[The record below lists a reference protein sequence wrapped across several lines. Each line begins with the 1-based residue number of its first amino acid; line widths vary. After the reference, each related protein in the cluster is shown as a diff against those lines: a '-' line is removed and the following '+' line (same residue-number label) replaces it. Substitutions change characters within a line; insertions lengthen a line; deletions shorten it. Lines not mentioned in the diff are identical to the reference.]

1 MYSLKNVMIEQ
12 SIHDLLLRSGSGV
25 CVQLD
30 AYFPG
35 GRLVGGKYSME
46 DHMVTMYI
54 EVIKEQCL
62 QMFSSLEYMMDY
74 LKVVFAHELGHAED
88 RELSELAEQL
98 DSCST
103 EKERTMIA
111 LKIEE
116 NAWEYAKRLLPEIDE
131 GFMQTIIFYSLQ
143 PYRERLE
150 GETA

>member
-1 MYSLKNVMIEQ
+1 MYNLKNMMIEQ
-12 SIHDLLLRSGSGV
+12 SINDLLLRSGSEV

-30 AYFPG
+30 SHFPG
-35 GRLVGGKYSME
+35 GRLVGGKYNMGT
-46 DHMVTMYI
+46 HVVTMYI

-88 RELSELAEQL
+88 GELSELVEQL

-103 EKERTMIA
+103 ETERTMIA

-116 NAWEYAKRLLPEIDE
+116 NAWEFAKRLLPEIDE
-131 GFMQTIIFYSLQ
+131 EFMQTIIFHSLQ
-143 PYRERLE
+143 PYREQLE
-150 GETA
+150 LETA